1 MADLPPFV
9 AERLGSS
16 LKTLFA
22 AFDYALDSH
31 LDRWQFG
38 VALTDVLSQGAT
50 LLDVRWLVLRGFAE
64 HAKETTVPGDA
75 NRSFRRLP
83 PTSLPADMCI
93 ALSPLGAETLR
104 AALPGC
110 RTEPASQACDMAT
123 TSASTESAAFVAC
136 VTPAWDAERREVRYR
151 DQIVKRYRVPAPN
164 QELILAAF
172 EEEGWPQ
179 LIDDPLPPQDEL
191 DPKRRLQATIKSLN
205 RNQLAPLIRFHGN
218 GNGLQV
224 YWEAV

>member
-1 MADLPPFV
+1 MDSLPPFV
-9 AERLGSS
+9 AERLGAS
-16 LKTLFA
+16 LNTLFA
-22 AFDYALDSH
+22 AFDYALDSR
-31 LDRWQFG
+31 LDRWQFA
-38 VALTDVLSQGAT
+38 VTLADLLSQGAT
-50 LLDVRWLVLRGFAE
+50 LLDVQWLVLRGFAE

-83 PTSLPADMCI
+83 PTSLPADMCL

-104 AALPGC
+104 SLLPG
-110 RTEPASQACDMAT
+110 RGAPPASETLDSPLAV
-123 TSASTESAAFVAC
+123 AAAPRENEGGAVP
-136 VTPAWDAERREVRYR
+136 VWDAERRELLYGNRL
-151 DQIVKRYRVPAPN
+151 VKRYRVPAPN

-172 EEEGWPQ
+172 QEDGWPRF
-179 LIDDPLPPQDEL
+179 IDDPLPPQDEL

-205 RNQLAPLIRFHGN
+205 RNQFAPLIRFRGN